1 MWFEDPKPLS
11 CQNFPM
17 DYLRRDKQRE
27 TRATRQKQP
36 TKEKIYIK
44 EPDDIFD
51 FWILLLLPVSFEVGR
66 HCARI
71 KTFQVFV
78 TVRCV
83 LWKVCF
89 CMLSLFY
96 YESTRSDSELK
107 KIHQTKDNFGSRL
120 LDNVESIG
128 STPLEKH
135 LVTIQLEH
143 WFLNF
148 PWVGRNGLGA
158 FALQPFC
165 VVAS

>member
-1 MWFEDPKPLS
+1 MWFEDPKVPFLS
-11 CQNFPM
+11 KLSYGLFEKRQATGN
-17 DYLRRDKQRE
+17 KGNE
-27 TRATRQKQP
+27 TKATNK
-36 TKEKIYIK
+36 KKKNIK

-148 PWVGRNGLGA
+148 P
-158 FALQPFC
+158 
-165 VVAS
+165 